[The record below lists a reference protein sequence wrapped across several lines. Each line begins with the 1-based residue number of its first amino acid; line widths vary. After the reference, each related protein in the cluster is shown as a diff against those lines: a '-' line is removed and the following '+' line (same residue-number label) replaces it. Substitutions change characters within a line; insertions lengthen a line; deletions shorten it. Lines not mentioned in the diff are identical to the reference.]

1 MYIDGFIW
9 LPDVIEKLAV
19 KHQVLQDE
27 VEEIFFNQPQFRF
40 VELGYRTG
48 EDVYA
53 ALGQTDAGHYLIVY
67 FIYKANYM
75 VLIVSARDMDSKERR
90 RYEQR

>member
-1 MYIDGFIW
+1 MYIDNFIW

-27 VEEIFFNQPQFRF
+27 VEESFFNRPQFRF
-40 VELGYRTG
+40 GELGYRPG

-53 ALGQTDAGHYLIVY
+53 ALGQTDAGRYLIVY
-67 FIYKANYM
+67 FIYKSNHMA
-75 VLIVSARDMDSKERR
+75 LIVSARDMDSKERR